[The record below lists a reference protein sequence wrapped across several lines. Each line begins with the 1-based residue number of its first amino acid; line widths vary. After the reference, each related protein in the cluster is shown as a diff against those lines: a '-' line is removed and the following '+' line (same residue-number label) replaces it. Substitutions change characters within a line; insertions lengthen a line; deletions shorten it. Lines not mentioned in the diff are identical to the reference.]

1 MLSEEKITAFRWLS
15 PFLSLSPPPAP
26 FKTLATLK
34 ENSPTTCQFYIG
46 HKDNFCWERGG
57 KRDWS
62 LAVPFH
68 RQGSLW
74 RSENTSC
81 IKIQHTLWVQGWGA
95 EATMYQ
101 QCPQTNGTHALTFQT
116 GKSFSLKMCQLF
128 CLIKHNPLSQ
138 IPEQLPLQRLGES
151 CKSLLYFL
159 SFLCIS
165 PSCCTVFASS
175 SALRSS
181 RSSWVPANG
190 IPGLAGPACV
200 NSAPSPCHVTS
211 LPGDPSLHPQ

>member
-1 MLSEEKITAFRWLS
+1 MPLVCIYFLRLLCPLCHGSSVTPIPQNAFRRKITAFRWLS

-26 FKTLATLK
+26 YKTLATLK

-101 QCPQTNGTHALTFQT
+101 QCPQTNGNACPNPPNR
-116 GKSFSLKMCQLF
+116 KVIFSQNVSAF
-128 CLIKHNPLSQ
+128 
-138 IPEQLPLQRLGES
+138 LP
-151 CKSLLYFL
+151 Y
-159 SFLCIS
+159 
-165 PSCCTVFASS
+165 
-175 SALRSS
+175 
-181 RSSWVPANG
+181 
-190 IPGLAGPACV
+190 
-200 NSAPSPCHVTS
+200 
-211 LPGDPSLHPQ
+211 